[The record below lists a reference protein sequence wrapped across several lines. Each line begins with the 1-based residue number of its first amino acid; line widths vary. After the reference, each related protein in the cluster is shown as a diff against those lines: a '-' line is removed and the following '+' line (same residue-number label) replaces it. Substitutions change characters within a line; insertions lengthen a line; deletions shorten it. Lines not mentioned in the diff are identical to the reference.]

1 MRTTAAAAPP
11 ERAPA
16 GRPARTG
23 LFGYEELR
31 EARGFRRM
39 VRDAIAKSE
48 GLIEDVRTTQP
59 SVEVVRKLD
68 NISNTV
74 CLVLDAA
81 ELCRNVHSD
90 REYVEEADK
99 AFMELSQYVQK
110 LNTSKVLYNALISS
124 ISTLSP
130 SSEAFRVATMLQLDF
145 ERGGIDLPET
155 TMERVDKLQTTILS
169 LGGIFNANIVADCG
183 QVDVFPASKL
193 RALPE
198 SIKAMLRTS
207 VGDAVRQKG
216 GLCVPTDPVVV
227 PAILKWV
234 ADPEVRKQVYMA
246 GHSAPRSNLRILD
259 DLINAR
265 HELAQVRAFSH
276 YLTIKLHV
284 YFAEHSITCSSQDHT
299 ETDKSLCLQ
308 LLGYESYAAYQ
319 VAPLMARTSKAV
331 LDFLHELSLQSRQRA
346 DQELQALAKYRPEN
360 GDNVLRAWDRP
371 YYIGLAKSHAH
382 NLDSRVVAGYF
393 PLESC
398 IKGLGVLLE
407 SLFGINLQEEGM
419 QPGEGWA
426 PTVRKL
432 TLRHPDEG
440 PLGVVYLDLHP
451 RNTKFSHSAHFTL
464 RCGHGAW
471 TSQRQLPVLALV
483 CNFPQSSQ
491 QTPTLLNH
499 MEVDTLFHEFGHALH
514 TLLSDTEFQHL
525 SGTRG
530 VLDFVETPSNLIEL
544 YAWDY
549 TFLCRFARHY
559 LTDEVIP
566 ENMVTN
572 LRSSKAMFAAN
583 DLQSQVLYALV
594 DQELFGPQPL
604 RANSTTAVLVEL
616 QKQHTNLTHE
626 EGTHWQTRFSHLV
639 GYAGGYYSYLYARCF
654 ASQIWQRHL
663 AGKSL
668 DREAGEMLRT
678 ALFRHGGA
686 KDPVEVVKVLLG
698 DDGIISTEDGG
709 IRPCMRQALLE
720 AGI

>member
-16 GRPARTG
+16 GRPTRTG

-90 REYVEEADK
+90 RSAISREYVEEADK

-110 LNTSKVLYNALISS
+110 LNTSKVLYTALISS

-145 ERGGIDLPET
+145 ERGGIHLPET

-169 LGGIFNANIVADCG
+169 LGGMFNANIVAECG

-227 PAILKWV
+227 PAVLKWV
-234 ADPEVRKQVYMA
+234 ADPEVRKQVYMV
-246 GHSAPRSNLRILD
+246 GHSAPRSNLRVLD

-265 HELAQVRAFSH
+265 HELA
-276 YLTIKLHV
+276 
-284 YFAEHSITCSSQDHT
+284 
-299 ETDKSLCLQ
+299 Q

-331 LDFLHELSLQSRQRA
+331 LDFLHELSRQSRQRA

-360 GDNVLRAWDRP
+360 RDNVLRAWDRP
-371 YYIGLAKSHAH
+371 YYIGLAKAHAH

-398 IKGLGVLLE
+398 IRGLGVLLD
-407 SLFGINLQEEGM
+407 SLFEISLQEEGM

-426 PTVRKL
+426 STVRKF
-432 TLRHPDEG
+432 TLQHPDEG

-464 RCGHGAW
+464 RCGHGAR

-483 CNFPQSSQ
+483 CNFPQSSRH
-491 QTPTLLNH
+491 TPTLLNH

-566 ENMVTN
+566 ENMVTS

-594 DQELFGPQPL
+594 DQELFGRQPL
-604 RANSTTAVLVEL
+604 RAESTTSVLVEL

-639 GYAGGYYSYLYARCF
+639 GYGGGYYSYLYAKCF

-668 DREAGEMLRT
+668 DREAGEILRT

-686 KDPVEVVKVLLG
+686 RDPVEIVRLLLG
-698 DDGIISTEDGG
+698 EDGVISTEDGG